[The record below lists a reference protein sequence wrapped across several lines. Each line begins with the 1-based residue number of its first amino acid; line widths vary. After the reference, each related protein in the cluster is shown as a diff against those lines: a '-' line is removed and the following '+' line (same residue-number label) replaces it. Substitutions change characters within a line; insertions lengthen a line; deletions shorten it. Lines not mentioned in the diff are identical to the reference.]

1 MSLTCPPLP
10 LGLTPAPRD
19 PVSITTLPRLL
30 TLLLSLTVPAVSHT
44 LPPAAWALCQL
55 LPTTAVLKACSEPRH
70 TSCCCSSE
78 VAHWEP
84 QSCLSLG
91 FSHHSQDNC
100 AAGSRAGADGA
111 ALCSCLDQPW
121 TWLPG
126 GAWPLQLGSTPHP
139 TWLPGGRGLCSWI
152 CPPPH
157 PTPVLTASPRDYLGF
172 PVLAPLPQ
180 VHWVR
185 MRKVRDNLG
194 ADHRELPV
202 EL

>member
-55 LPTTAVLKACSEPRH
+55 LPTTAILRACSEPHH

-91 FSHHSQDNC
+91 WVQPSQSGQLC
-100 AAGSRAGADGA
+100 CGEQGWSRRSGLMLLPQPAIAPG
-111 ALCSCLDQPW
+111 CL
-121 TWLPG
+121 
-126 GAWPLQLGSTPHP
+126 
-139 TWLPGGRGLCSWI
+139 GGRGLCSWD
-152 CPPPH
+152 PPP
-157 PTPVLTASPRDYLGF
+157 TPPDPSVDSIS
-172 PVLAPLPQ
+172 
-180 VHWVR
+180 
-185 MRKVRDNLG
+185 
-194 ADHRELPV
+194 
-202 EL
+202 